1 VSTLPI
7 VTEAADSLNVDQ
19 AVRDR
24 YSQAAQEHEL
34 ALCCP
39 VDYDPQYLKLIPEE
53 IIERDYGC
61 GDPSK
66 YVEEGDTVLDLGSG
80 GGKICYIASQVV
92 GASGSVIGVDCND
105 DMLGLARQYRGHMAD
120 KLGYGNV
127 DFRKGKIQDLQLNL
141 ELLDKYLEQNPVQD
155 SSGFLRMEE
164 HADKLRQSSPLIE
177 DESID
182 VIVSNCVLN
191 LVKKPDRDQLY
202 SELYRVLR
210 RGGRAVISDI
220 VCDEEVPEE
229 LQNDSR
235 LWSGCI
241 SGAHQESEFL
251 QAFADAGF
259 YGMEVLVRQEEPW
272 AVIEGIEFRSM
283 TVRAYRGKDG
293 PCLDR
298 AQAVVYNGPW
308 KAVIDDDGHRLNRGE
323 RMAVCDKTY
332 KIYGRKPY
340 ADQIT
345 LIEPHTLIP
354 LEEAQSMPYTGTPLR
369 TPQETKSGKR
379 RETLLPGGDD
389 CCAPGCC

>member
-1 VSTLPI
+1 MSSLPI
-7 VTEAADSLNVDQ
+7 VTEAPNSLNVDE

-39 VDYDPQYLKLIPEE
+39 VDYDPQYLKAIPEE

-66 YVEEGDTVLDLGSG
+66 FVDEGDTVLDLGSG

-92 GASGSVIGVDCND
+92 GATGSVIGVDCND
-105 DMLGLARQYRGHMAD
+105 DMLGLARKYREEMAS
-120 KLGYGNV
+120 KFGYGNV

-141 ELLDKYLEQNPVQD
+141 ELLDKYLEDNPVRD
-155 SSGFLRMEE
+155 SGGFLRMEE
-164 HADKLRQSSPLIE
+164 HAEELRQTQPLIE
-177 DESID
+177 DQSVD

-191 LVKKPDRDQLY
+191 LVKKRDRDQLY

-220 VCDEEVPEE
+220 VCDEDVPDE
-229 LQNDSR
+229 LQNDPR

-241 SGAHQESEFL
+241 SGAHREDEFL

-283 TVRAYRGKDG
+283 TVRAFRGKDG

-323 RMAVCDKTY
+323 RIAVCDKTY
-332 KIYGRKPY
+332 KIYGQRPY
-340 ADQIT
+340 ADQMT
-345 LIEPHTLIP
+345 MIEPHTLIP
-354 LEEAQSMPYTGTPLR
+354 LEEAPTMPCVGVTIR
-369 TPQETKSGKR
+369 SPQETKSGKPK
-379 RETLLPGGDD
+379 ETQLPGDD